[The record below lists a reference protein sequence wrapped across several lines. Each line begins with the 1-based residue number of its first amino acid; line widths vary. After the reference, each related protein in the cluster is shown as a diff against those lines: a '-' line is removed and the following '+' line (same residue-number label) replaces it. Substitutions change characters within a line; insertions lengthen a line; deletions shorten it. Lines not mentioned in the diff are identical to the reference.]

1 MTRAWKASW
10 FETGVQNK
18 TSSLWRGVEA
28 QHVIA
33 TLKLTDSRQE
43 HEVLENLLEASKPTV
58 PADAAGQH
66 FLVFTPFRYR
76 SRFPSRFR
84 RATDP
89 GVWYGAEELETAC
102 AEVAY
107 WRWRFLMDSDGLRD
121 QALHTEH
128 TFFHA
133 KVRGRCAD
141 LTAAPWKSA
150 ARAWTQKR
158 DYAACQDLG
167 SEARER
173 DLGWIR
179 YASVRFPKGVCGAA
193 LKADALSLPRGFEQ
207 QTWDCKT
214 ARAGVYLQRRIE
226 RGQHHE
232 FAAQSFGDE

>member
-1 MTRAWKASW
+1 VTRAWKAAW

-18 TSSLWRGVEA
+18 ASSLWRGVEA

-33 TLKLTDSRQE
+33 TMRLVDSLDE
-43 HEVLENLLEASKPTV
+43 HRALEDLLESSKPPV
-58 PADAAGQH
+58 PEEAAGQH

-107 WRWRFLMDSDGLRD
+107 WRWRFLIDSDGLRD

-128 TFFHA
+128 TFFQA
-133 KVRGRCAD
+133 RIRGRCAD

-167 SEARER
+167 HKARSR

-179 YASVRFPKGVCGAA
+179 YASVRTADGTCAA
-193 LKADALSLPRGFEQ
+193 VLKPDALSLARGFEQ

-226 RGQHHE
+226 RVQHYE
-232 FAAQSFGDE
+232 FAAQSFADE